1 MPSYELREIEFQSD
15 GLTDSLTQT
24 MSPAIFHEA
33 LKREI
38 ASAKR
43 DERELAVLALSLENQ
58 AFTTVAQ
65 FQEALIQI
73 AFALRMG
80 LRGGDFFARI
90 SDNGFWVL
98 LRTDEV
104 NVEAIVKR
112 LDLPHRD
119 HLQSQIVA
127 RKFAEY
133 SEWVERIDSIHFN

>member
-1 MPSYELREIEFQSD
+1 
-15 GLTDSLTQT
+15 
-24 MSPAIFHEA
+24 

-43 DERELAVLALSLENQ
+43 DQRELAVLAFSLRS
-58 AFTTVAQ
+58 AGFGRVAE

-73 AFALRMG
+73 AFALRTG

-104 NVEAIVKR
+104 NARTIIER
-112 LDLPHRD
+112 LDLPRHD
-119 HLQSQIVA
+119 ALQSQIVA
-127 RKFAEY
+127 RKYDEYAE
-133 SEWVERIDSIHFN
+133 WIERIDDIYFT